1 MLPIQTLQRHEKAI
15 YAIALWHD
23 TLYSGSEDMEIK
35 VRNVYL
41 VSICVNHI
49 FINSFTSISD
59 FNFINN
65 FMTLLY
71 FLTVRNFY

>member
-35 VRNVYL
+35 VISVYL
-41 VSICVNHI
+41 VFVLII
-49 FINSFTSISD
+49 FLLTAIQAFPTLII
-59 FNFINN
+59 INN